1 MNNGRS
7 HNSLPPTRS
16 GGNGTATAVRRNQNG
31 RNQAPSGSNRNGAT
45 AQREPLASADRNP
58 TPSAPEA
65 LHWDALAPRVT
76 EALAQPLDPELV
88 SQRKG
93 RGGRV
98 FDYIEGHTA
107 IDQANRIFGFGGW
120 GYELVGDVTLQR
132 IEQTDSRSGEV
143 TRSVAYSAVV
153 KVSVPG
159 APARTD
165 VGFQPVA
172 DETTEGHETAFKGAV
187 TDGLKRALRS
197 FGDRFGNG
205 LYGDPPTN
213 AHRHRDTQP
222 APRRQRPEAPRVSQ
236 PQRRVVQ
243 PASDAAG
250 GDALDAQNLRAQLI
264 ELSLEQGFTEEQVR
278 AAVEAKTGRELEELG
293 PPELNP
299 LIASAA
305 GKLERMQGTPAG

>member
-1 MNNGRS
+1 MNNGRH
-7 HNSLPPTRS
+7 HNSLPPTRP
-16 GGNGTATAVRRNQNG
+16 GGNGNGTATAVRRSPNG
-31 RNQAPSGSNRNGAT
+31 RAPTQSTNGNGARL
-45 AQREPLASADRNP
+45 QRHQGPPAEHTSTESASD
-58 TPSAPEA
+58 A

-76 EALAQPLDPELV
+76 EALAQPLEPKLV

-120 GYELVGDVTLQR
+120 GFELVGDVSLR
-132 IEQTDSRSGEV
+132 KIEQADSRTGEV
-143 TRSVAYSAVV
+143 TRTAAYSAVV
-153 KVSVPG
+153 RVTVPG
-159 APARTD
+159 APSRTD
-165 VGFQPVA
+165 VGFQPVTDDSA
-172 DETTEGHETAFKGAV
+172 EGHETAFKGAV

-213 AHRHRDTQP
+213 VRRNREP
-222 APRRQRPEAPRVSQ
+222 ESEPRRQQ
-236 PQRRVVQ
+236 PATQRHVVQ
-243 PASDAAG
+243 PVPKAEPD
-250 GDALDAQNLRAQLI
+250 DDQRDAQNLRGQLI

-278 AAVEAKTGRELEELG
+278 AAVRTKTGRALDELG
-293 PPELNP
+293 PSELNP

-305 GKLERMQGTPAG
+305 DKLERMQGAPAG